1 MLETPIVLVMSHK
14 EEIQEAKV
22 KMKVGECIF
31 HLSLAKFVGFS
42 PGPWQMFFF
51 CPWQTVLVYTELV
64 GYKSN
69 MTQGNMMRE
78 KN

>member
-42 PGPWQMFFF
+42 PGPWQMFFGF
-51 CPWQTVLVYTELV
+51 SSVPGKLCWCTVNWWDT
-64 GYKSN
+64 S
-69 MTQGNMMRE
+69 QI
-78 KN
+78 